1 MKYLKRFNESSY
13 EEIKI
18 EIADDVQWIE
28 DSLLELTDV
37 GYDVEVRPFQ
47 VISIGRPG
55 VTITIKGDKLLPI
68 SIGEN
73 LLTIDSY
80 LKEQGFVGFNPH
92 DYDNE
97 YSQSRYGVR
106 VIAFLNNIRN
116 EYENNL
122 PDFVNMLK
130 RFQVNA
136 PFNSISVSYFKPEVK
151 MNESTSEFNNIIS
164 ECQDILIE
172 LSDKDIKY
180 RVYGYKGAKILGEET
195 YKDLIRVEVGDQ
207 YNVVKLKDMDL
218 MFEHLFSYMESEGFV
233 LGKDSYYENSNW
245 DYHEACPECDSGSI
259 SPPND
264 LKSME
269 GWKCNKCKHEGHQ
282 DDFQR
287 PEHPLSKNELFWSI
301 KKNYHIQFMSL
312 AFYRDK

>member
-18 EIADDVQWIE
+18 DISDDVQWIE

-47 VISIGRPG
+47 VKSIGRPG
-55 VTITIKGDKLLPI
+55 ITITIKGDKLLPI

-80 LKEQGFVGFNPH
+80 LKEQGFVGFNPY

-106 VIAFLNNIRN
+106 VVAFLNNIRN
-116 EYENNL
+116 EYENEL
-122 PDFVNMLK
+122 SQFVKMLE

-151 MNESTSEFNNIIS
+151 VNESLYESP
-164 ECQDILIE
+164 LVIE
-172 LSDKDIKY
+172 
-180 RVYGYKGAKILGEET
+180 
-195 YKDLIRVEVGDQ
+195 
-207 YNVVKLKDMDL
+207 LKDMALELTD
-218 MFEHLFSYMESEGFV
+218 MGFNIQIFKDGPHLLNIGQDAKDNEDNIRIIIIKRDNFTMKTDVKDFLFRAIGYMKDNGYKYDTHSNF
-233 LGKDSYYENSNW
+233 GKLHFTEDGRIILSSG
-245 DYHEACPECDSGSI
+245 EARERYPSFTMI
-259 SPPND
+259 NI
-264 LKSME
+264 LFKKS
-269 GWKCNKCKHEGHQ
+269 
-282 DDFQR
+282 
-287 PEHPLSKNELFWSI
+287 
-301 KKNYHIQFMSL
+301 
-312 AFYRDK
+312 

>member
-18 EIADDVQWIE
+18 DIADDVQWIE

-80 LKEQGFVGFNPH
+80 LKEQGFLGFNPY

-97 YSQSRYGVR
+97 YSQSRYQVR
-106 VIAFLNNIRN
+106 VVAFLNNIRN
-116 EYENNL
+116 EYENEL
-122 PDFVNMLK
+122 SQFVKMLE
-130 RFQVNA
+130 RFTVNA

-151 MNESTSEFNNIIS
+151 VNESLYESP
-164 ECQDILIE
+164 LVIE
-172 LSDKDIKY
+172 
-180 RVYGYKGAKILGEET
+180 
-195 YKDLIRVEVGDQ
+195 
-207 YNVVKLKDMDL
+207 LKDMALELTDVG
-218 MFEHLFSYMESEGFV
+218 FNIQIFKDGPHLLNVGQDAKDNEDNIRIFIIKRDNFTMKTDVKDFLFRAIGYMKDNGYKYDTHSNF
-233 LGKDSYYENSNW
+233 GKLHFTEDGRIILSSG
-245 DYHEACPECDSGSI
+245 EAREKYPSFTMI
-259 SPPND
+259 NI
-264 LKSME
+264 LFKKS
-269 GWKCNKCKHEGHQ
+269 
-282 DDFQR
+282 
-287 PEHPLSKNELFWSI
+287 
-301 KKNYHIQFMSL
+301 
-312 AFYRDK
+312 

>member
-13 EEIKI
+13 EKIKI
-18 EIADDVQWIE
+18 DIADDVQWIE

-47 VISIGRPG
+47 VKSISRPG
-55 VTITIKGDKLLPI
+55 ITITIKGDKLLPI

-80 LKEQGFVGFNPH
+80 LKEQGFVGFNPY

-97 YSQSRYGVR
+97 YSQSRYQVR
-106 VIAFLNNIRN
+106 VVAFLNNIKN

-151 MNESTSEFNNIIS
+151 VNESLYESP
-164 ECQDILIE
+164 LVIE
-172 LSDKDIKY
+172 
-180 RVYGYKGAKILGEET
+180 
-195 YKDLIRVEVGDQ
+195 
-207 YNVVKLKDMDL
+207 LKDMALELTDIGYNVQIFKDRQETDDNIRIIINHTNNFT
-218 MFEHLFSYMESEGFV
+218 MKTDVKEFLFRAIGYMKDNGYKYDTHSNFGRLYFV
-233 LGKDSYYENSNW
+233 EDGRIIISGG
-245 DYHEACPECDSGSI
+245 EARERYPSFTMI
-259 SPPND
+259 NI
-264 LKSME
+264 LFKKS
-269 GWKCNKCKHEGHQ
+269 
-282 DDFQR
+282 
-287 PEHPLSKNELFWSI
+287 
-301 KKNYHIQFMSL
+301 
-312 AFYRDK
+312 

>member
-1 MKYLKRFNESSY
+1 MKYLKSFNESTY

-18 EIADDVQWIE
+18 DISNDIQWIE

-47 VISIGRPG
+47 VKSISRPG
-55 VTITIKGDKLLPI
+55 ITITIKGDKLLPI

-80 LKEQGFVGFNPH
+80 LKEQGFVGFNPY

-97 YSQSRYGVR
+97 YSQSRYQVR
-106 VIAFLNNIRN
+106 VVAFLNNIRN

-151 MNESTSEFNNIIS
+151 VNESLYESP
-164 ECQDILIE
+164 LVIE
-172 LSDKDIKY
+172 
-180 RVYGYKGAKILGEET
+180 
-195 YKDLIRVEVGDQ
+195 
-207 YNVVKLKDMDL
+207 LKDMALELTDIGYNVQIFKDRQETDDNIRIIINHINNFT
-218 MFEHLFSYMESEGFV
+218 MKTDVKEFLFRAIGYMKDNGYKYDTHSNFGRLYFV
-233 LGKDSYYENSNW
+233 EDGRIIISGG
-245 DYHEACPECDSGSI
+245 EARERYPSFTMI
-259 SPPND
+259 NI
-264 LKSME
+264 LFKKS
-269 GWKCNKCKHEGHQ
+269 
-282 DDFQR
+282 
-287 PEHPLSKNELFWSI
+287 
-301 KKNYHIQFMSL
+301 
-312 AFYRDK
+312 

>member
-18 EIADDVQWIE
+18 DIADDVQWIE

-37 GYDVEVRPFQ
+37 GYDVEVRSFQ

-80 LKEQGFVGFNPH
+80 LKEQDFVGFNPH

-97 YSQSRYGVR
+97 YSPSRYQVR
-106 VIAFLNNIRN
+106 VVAFLNNIRN

-151 MNESTSEFNNIIS
+151 E
-164 ECQDILIE
+164 
-172 LSDKDIKY
+172 
-180 RVYGYKGAKILGEET
+180 
-195 YKDLIRVEVGDQ
+195 
-207 YNVVKLKDMDL
+207 
-218 MFEHLFSYMESEGFV
+218 
-233 LGKDSYYENSNW
+233 
-245 DYHEACPECDSGSI
+245 
-259 SPPND
+259 
-264 LKSME
+264 
-269 GWKCNKCKHEGHQ
+269 
-282 DDFQR
+282 
-287 PEHPLSKNELFWSI
+287 
-301 KKNYHIQFMSL
+301 
-312 AFYRDK
+312 